1 MALVSFLQIH
11 HIILDYMGIGI
22 LSRDVIA
29 NVINFHNNEV
39 NYQRKAPHRDALFH
53 LHLNSNS
60 CRNEAILLDLYSEQ

>member
-1 MALVSFLQIH
+1 
-11 HIILDYMGIGI
+11 MGIGI

-39 NYQRKAPHRDALFH
+39 NYPRKAPHRDVLFH

-60 CRNEAILLDLYSEQ
+60 CRNEAILLDLCSEQRAAAF